1 MSLASPDLFAWQKHG
16 LGRLDKAGFLGFGAW
31 DFAWHSLTTEYGRIF
46 AQRLLLR
53 KPLQALRGLLAYRRE
68 RRARGWGVAVVG
80 TASAQGFLWRA
91 LHIPPAQVL
100 VGLGFCLKPRAED
113 GAACPS
119 GRFTH
124 RCAALEG
131 KGASDSLPL
140 PCQECTVGRVG
151 RVARRAGAS
160 LAVLTSAAD
169 IARDILLP
177 AAEDGR
183 FRVALMALCPYS
195 VEPMALAFH
204 LCGLQGLLF
213 PFAEGACATYH
224 QWRAADLGDKPERT
238 ALTRGAEARLISWLD
253 DLAALRRQQGQAPL
267 DAPYTLLHNVLVPA
281 PAAGREE
288 VGR

>member
-1 MSLASPDLFAWQKHG
+1 MSLASPDLFAWQKRG
-16 LGRLDKAGFLGFGAW
+16 LGRLDKAGLLGFGVW
-31 DFAWHSLTTEYGRIF
+31 DFAWHSLSTEYGRIF
-46 AQRLLLR
+46 AQRWLLR
-53 KPLQALRGLLAYRRE
+53 KPLRALRGLLAYRRE

-80 TASAQGFLWRA
+80 AGSAQGLLWRA
-91 LHIPPAQVL
+91 LHVPPAQVL
-100 VGLGFCLKPRAED
+100 VGLGFCLKPRPED
-113 GAACPS
+113 GAPCPS

-124 RCAALEG
+124 HCAALEG
-131 KGASDSLPL
+131 ERARGPFPL
-140 PCQECTVGRVG
+140 PCQACTVGRVG
-151 RVARRAGAS
+151 QAARRAGAS

-213 PFAEGACATYH
+213 PFAEGACATYR

-238 ALTRGAEARLISWLD
+238 ALTRDAEARLTSWLE
-253 DLAALRRQQGQAPL
+253 DLAALRWQQGQGPL
-267 DAPYTLLHNVLVPA
+267 DAPYALVQDVLVPA
-281 PAAGREE
+281 AGQEE
-288 VGR
+288 VRP